1 LLKQE
6 FGFNKAQLGL
16 IGSSFMWVYAA
27 SAPIAGF
34 AGDRRS
40 RKGLIL
46 GGCILWSLLTVVT
59 GICSRL
65 WQFVASRALIG
76 LGESVYFP
84 SAISL
89 LSNLHGA
96 GTRSTALS
104 IHQSAVY
111 IGTIAGG
118 GLGALLA
125 QHYGWRWAFYGFGFA
140 GILLSL
146 VLWIFLREP
155 RRSYEKS
162 CEVEAAIQSQRGIMK
177 TLTGLISRPDLLLMM
192 GGFAFANSVA
202 AVLLVWA
209 PTFLFEKFHLSLLAS
224 GFSAVAAIQT
234 ASAVSA
240 PMAGLLSDRLA
251 KHIKGARMMVQSL
264 ALVLGA
270 ASVVAMGKVSET
282 GDIIIAMVCF
292 GLCKGAYDAGIFAT
306 VFEFVTPWEHSST
319 AGLMNTL
326 GWVGG
331 GVGTLLVGLIS
342 SGSDPALERMSGII
356 MWSSGAYV
364 IAALLIAIATK
375 IYRSRPH

>member
-1 LLKQE
+1 MLWLVCLFNYADRQTISSLFPLLKQE

-118 GLGALLA
+118 GWEHFLPNTMDGDGLFTVLASLG
-125 QHYGWRWAFYGFGFA
+125 
-140 GILLSL
+140 SSS
-146 VLWIFLREP
+146 P
-155 RRSYEKS
+155 
-162 CEVEAAIQSQRGIMK
+162 
-177 TLTGLISRPDLLLMM
+177 
-192 GGFAFANSVA
+192 
-202 AVLLVWA
+202 
-209 PTFLFEKFHLSLLAS
+209 LFS
-224 GFSAVAAIQT
+224 GFSCVNPDGVT
-234 ASAVSA
+234 RNPVKSKLRFSHNGAS
-240 PMAGLLSDRLA
+240 
-251 KHIKGARMMVQSL
+251 
-264 ALVLGA
+264 
-270 ASVVAMGKVSET
+270 
-282 GDIIIAMVCF
+282 
-292 GLCKGAYDAGIFAT
+292 
-306 VFEFVTPWEHSST
+306 
-319 AGLMNTL
+319 
-326 GWVGG
+326 
-331 GVGTLLVGLIS
+331 
-342 SGSDPALERMSGII
+342 
-356 MWSSGAYV
+356 
-364 IAALLIAIATK
+364 
-375 IYRSRPH
+375 